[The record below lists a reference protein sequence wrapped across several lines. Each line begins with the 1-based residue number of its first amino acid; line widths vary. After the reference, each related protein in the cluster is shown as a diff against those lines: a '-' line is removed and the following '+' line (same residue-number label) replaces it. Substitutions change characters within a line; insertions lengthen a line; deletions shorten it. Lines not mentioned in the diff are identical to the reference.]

1 MFILIILEN
10 ANGCPSFNLGDS
22 SSSAELLLHEHKKL
36 LPEAKQLQERALKIT
51 KATEQL
57 VASGCFAGEQ
67 ATAQSYVV
75 LSATSDYL
83 TDLQNR
89 ESLLERVIAFFRTAQ
104 TVGITNYYLS
114 SL

>member
-1 MFILIILEN
+1 M
-10 ANGCPSFNLGDS
+10 
-22 SSSAELLLHEHKKL
+22 
-36 LPEAKQLQERALKIT
+36 KIT

-67 ATAQSYVV
+67 ASEQSYAV

-104 TVGITNYYLS
+104 TVSNDDDKDLSIVIVILFTNVRMI
-114 SL
+114 